1 MQVKRYCRP
10 RPYGCRTPDKTE
22 DDMKALLAVDGSE
35 FTKRMLAWLAVH
47 SEVLG
52 EPAEHV
58 FITVIPALP
67 PHVSRYIDETTEQN
81 YYEEQAQSVFGPI
94 VEFGKRHGWTMSQLA
109 PVGRAAEEIVKAAE
123 QNHFDVIVMGSH
135 GHSPIGSLVLGS
147 VAQRVLASCKTP
159 VLIVR

>member
-1 MQVKRYCRP
+1 
-10 RPYGCRTPDKTE
+10 
-22 DDMKALLAVDGSE
+22 MKALLAVDGSD

-47 SEVLG
+47 PELLG
-52 EPAEHV
+52 QPAEHV
-58 FITVIPALP
+58 FITVIPPLP
-67 PHVSRYIDETTEQN
+67 PHVTRYVDEKTERS
-81 YYEEQAQSVFGPI
+81 YYEEQANAVFGPI

-109 PVGRAAEEIVKAAE
+109 PVGRAADEIVKAAE
-123 QNHFDVIVMGSH
+123 QQHFDLIVMGSH